1 MPWWQTCPCVQ
12 RCTDP
17 PPTSL
22 LQALK
27 LQPFARY
34 LVKYAETE
42 ARALLAG
49 SSLTANVHG
58 RALESDDRWQ
68 GCLVVPAF
76 DESLDTLQQQIDALA
91 AKHVLMI
98 LVINAPQNAA
108 PEASQRT
115 QDLYDQIT
123 AEAYAHVIVVD
134 RVSAPWRLNPKRGVG
149 LARKIGTDLALALI
163 EQGRIRSP
171 WILQTDADVT
181 LPPTYTDLVHE
192 ASQQILSGIKIFPHT
207 HFSDDPT
214 LHFAARLYDQHMDY
228 YVAGLS
234 AAGSPYA
241 HHSLGSTIAIHAET
255 YSAIRGYPRR
265 SAGEDF
271 YLLNKARKI
280 APIETLAEPLLII
293 KARLSERVPFG
304 TGPALRDIVTTLK
317 SDPSGRGFLSFH
329 PKCFEVLGSVV
340 RALNQWA
347 EEPAVAMDVDIAE
360 RLLALGF
367 ERFKNNLARQ
377 PTTAAKR
384 LQSVHDWFDGLK
396 TLQFVHGMQLI
407 WPDCP
412 LQHTLA
418 QSPEFSQSR

>member
-1 MPWWQTCPCVQ
+1 MN
-12 RCTDP
+12 
-17 PPTSL
+17 
-22 LQALK
+22 

-34 LVKYAETE
+34 LANYGETE

-76 DESLDTLQQQIDALA
+76 DESLDTLQKQIDALA
-91 AKHVLMI
+91 AKQVLLI

-108 PEASQRT
+108 PEALQRT
-115 QDLYDQIT
+115 QDLYNQIT
-123 AEAYAHVIVVD
+123 AAGYAYVIVVD
-134 RVSAPWRLNPKRGVG
+134 RVSAPWRLNPKQGVG

-163 EQGRIRSP
+163 EQGRIHSP
-171 WILQTDADVT
+171 WILQTDADVA

-192 ASQQILSGIKIFPHT
+192 ASQQILSGVKIFPHT

-234 AAGSPYA
+234 AAGSSYA
-241 HHSLGSTIAIHAET
+241 HHSLGSTIAVHAAT
-255 YSAIRGYPRR
+255 YAAIRGYPKR

-293 KARLSERVPFG
+293 EARLSERVPFG
-304 TGPALRDIVTTLK
+304 TGPALRDIVATLR
-317 SDPSGRGFLSFH
+317 SDPGGDGYLSYH
-329 PKCFEVLGSVV
+329 PKCFEALGSAV
-340 RALNQWA
+340 RALNRWA

-360 RLLALGF
+360 RLCALGF

-377 PTTAAKR
+377 PTTTAKR

-396 TLQFVHGMQLI
+396 TLQFVHGMQSV